1 MAITAVIGAQ
11 IGSFLANKAPS
22 VTMNWGFGLYLIING
37 IVILKTG
44 MKTITDK
51 VSGFANSKFLKGG
64 LDTLKEINGQILF
77 QPPLV
82 SLLGLLVGLLA
93 QAEE

>member
-64 LDTLKEINGQILF
+64 LDTPEGNRTGKYYFSRRWSRYWGY
-77 QPPLV
+77 
-82 SLLGLLVGLLA
+82 
-93 QAEE
+93 